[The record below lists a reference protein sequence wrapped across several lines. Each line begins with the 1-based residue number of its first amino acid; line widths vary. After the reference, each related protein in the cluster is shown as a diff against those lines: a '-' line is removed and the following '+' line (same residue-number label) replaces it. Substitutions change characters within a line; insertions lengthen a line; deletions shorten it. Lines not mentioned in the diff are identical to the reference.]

1 MDKDGDAKLKTD
13 KQWVTQAPT
22 KPHGSGWEHPS
33 VQFRVSHSK

>member
-1 MDKDGDAKLKTD
+1 MDEDRDAKLKTD
-13 KQWVTQAPT
+13 EQWVTQAPT